1 MSSDLPNPEYGTAC
15 EAAGHSR
22 LPDDI
27 PPFQNQPLQASFQ
40 PDGSAPQSLPVP
52 KPLFRPQFFSFF
64 PFPLHTH
71 LFHCLVSAYD
81 HLVQLKEKQ
90 KQENTIWGS

>member
-27 PPFQNQPLQASFQ
+27 PPFSKPASAGF
-40 PDGSAPQSLPVP
+40 LPTRRLSTP
-52 KPLFRPQFFSFF
+52 KPASPQAFVQAPVFFF